1 MINIFEIVLINS
13 YKGGK
18 LNVIICFKVI
28 RMSLIGKMCEFEI
41 EILDWGIFRVLCW
54 INLVDMVNFIY
65 ENCGF

>member
-41 EILDWGIFRVLCW
+41 EILD
-54 INLVDMVNFIY
+54 
-65 ENCGF
+65 